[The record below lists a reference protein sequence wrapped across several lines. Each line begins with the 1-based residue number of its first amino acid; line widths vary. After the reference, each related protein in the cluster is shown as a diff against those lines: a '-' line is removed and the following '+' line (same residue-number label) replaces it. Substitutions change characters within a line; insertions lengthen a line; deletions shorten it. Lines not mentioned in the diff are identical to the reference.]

1 MDCIFCKIVKGE
13 IPSYKIFEDDYT
25 LAFLDIADDIEGH
38 TLVIPK
44 KHCHNVIDC
53 PKKDLA
59 HVMET
64 VQLVSKHYTEK
75 CGYDS
80 VNLMN
85 VNELVPHFHMH
96 VFPRRKGDGKDIYK
110 TYPKIGNDLKALA
123 EKLRIST
130 TPTNSRSVIST
141 EAEKSSPKIVL
152 YTDGACSG
160 NPGLGGWAGILRYG
174 NQEKEIS
181 GGEKETTNNR
191 MELMAVIVGLEKIK
205 EPCEVEVYS
214 DSAYVVNAFVEDWIG
229 SWQKNNW
236 QTSGKKEVQNIDL
249 WKRLLVQTQRH
260 SVSWHKVKGHADNAL
275 NNRCDALARA
285 EIDKLRLHTS

>member
-1 MDCIFCKIVKGE
+1 MDCVFCKIVKGE
-13 IPSYKIFEDDYT
+13 IPSYKIYEDEYT

-53 PKKDLA
+53 PKADLA
-59 HVMET
+59 HVMNT
-64 VQLVSKHYTEK
+64 VQLVSKHFTEK

-85 VNELVPHFHMH
+85 VNEMVPHFHMH
-96 VFPRRKGDGKDIYK
+96 VFPRRKDDGKDIYK
-110 TYPKIGNDLKALA
+110 TYPKIGNDLKLLA
-123 EKLRIST
+123 EKLSLNAAQ
-130 TPTNSRSVIST
+130 PNRSVSVSQDLG
-141 EAEKSSPKIVL
+141 EAKKIVL

-160 NPGLGGWAGILRYG
+160 NPGLGGWAGILQYG
-174 NQEKEIS
+174 SQEKEVK
-181 GGEKETTNNR
+181 GGERETTNNR
-191 MELMAVIVGLEKIK
+191 MELMAVIMGLEKIK
-205 EPCEVEVYS
+205 EPCEVDVYS
-214 DSAYVVNAFVEDWIG
+214 DSAYVVNAFVEDWVG

-236 QTSGKKEVQNIDL
+236 HTSGKKEVQNIDL
-249 WKRLLVQTQRH
+249 WKRLLVQTARH

-285 EIDKLRLHTS
+285 EIEKLRLHTS